1 MKVSGKKTQILQS
14 SINICVSLF
23 FICYWLSHCQLIFGP
38 LLRGQTNV
46 SDVSHCVFVRFRDEG
61 DRGSRNESAL
71 GTSLMLPQFIDSSP
85 PPPPPTHPHPHPSIM
100 FSTLKGKPGDVHPRT
115 YKVKMMYACVCTRP
129 FSGNIQHQNS
139 TCFQ

>member
-1 MKVSGKKTQILQS
+1 MLVTAFLSDFETKVTGDLVMSPLLGPPSCSPNLLTQAPLPHQIL
-14 SINICVSLF
+14 N
-23 FICYWLSHCQLIFGP
+23 
-38 LLRGQTNV
+38 N
-46 SDVSHCVFVRFRDEG
+46 
-61 DRGSRNESAL
+61 
-71 GTSLMLPQFIDSSP
+71 